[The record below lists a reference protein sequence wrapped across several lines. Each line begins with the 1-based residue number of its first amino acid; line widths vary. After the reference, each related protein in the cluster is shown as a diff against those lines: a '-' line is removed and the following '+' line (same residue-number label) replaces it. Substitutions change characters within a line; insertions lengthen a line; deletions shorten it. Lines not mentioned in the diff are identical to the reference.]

1 MSKFCRR
8 ILSLTLCV
16 ALLVACVSGL
26 SLTSGAAA
34 PATPDFPYA
43 KVDFSDGEIHLTN
56 FKLRYNHMAGFVT
69 KAKNN
74 NLSLPTET
82 VNEYGLDTPDG
93 TSYGMLMYQQNNGF
107 GLILGDIGLTGED
120 VAVTVEY
127 YMPSTVVQNATR
139 YNLKFGKDSKV
150 DYTLNYSGNGS
161 NTNNAP
167 LTADRWNT
175 ATFIVSG
182 AQAKALASSTEDERR
197 IDTNCW
203 NYNNNGYFF
212 TQNNAFALNSGW
224 GGDYY
229 YIRSITVMAASHLQ
243 PADPGYDYYDF
254 CSQVAENPL
263 YSQYTKAEQVG
274 MTWSLNIKTDNTTEG
289 HGTVGANGLT
299 MEDNYLYFD
308 TARAR
313 NKSHVAVHLI
323 FAKGTSGDFKMEY
336 NADTAKNPDYTG
348 NINFKPVTTTID
360 NDEAWFYLSDADF
373 AKKANAGSLRLGI
386 AGKTL
391 RRIEVHVLADVT
403 GYTATLQD
411 DIRLNFSLAL
421 GQPVTSDPAAT
432 VRVTGAEVNATYSI
446 ADLTETNGVYTVP
459 VAMAAKHMS
468 DDVTLTVSGA
478 NFAPYTHTYSVAD
491 YAAAILENSDNN
503 ADYTKAADLTR
514 AMLNYGAAAQA
525 YFNYNTTAL
534 ANAALTDE
542 QKDLSAVTT
551 ETLAAYKDQNKR
563 VTNDGVSFIGA
574 NLTLLSKTTLRLF
587 FTANDVTDLTVTCGT
602 TTLPLHAD
610 EANGRYYV
618 EVANITPERLAD
630 DMAIQVTRGDTTLM
644 TVTYNVMAYGYNVLR
659 QTDSRYDNLK
669 QVVRALC
676 LYQKAAATY
685 TA

>member
-26 SLTSGAAA
+26 SLTSGAAT

-43 KVDFSDGEIHLTN
+43 KVDFSDGTIQTT
-56 FKLRYNHMAGFVT
+56 KATVT
-69 KAKNN
+69 KNAMATFAKTAKDNG
-74 NLSLPTET
+74 LTTPVSI
-82 VNEYGLDTPDG
+82 NEDGIGTPDKI
-93 TSYGMLMYQQNNGF
+93 SYGMVMYQQNNGF
-107 GLILGDIGLTGED
+107 DLKLDDIGLTGED

-127 YMPSTVVQNATR
+127 YMPSNVVQGNTR
-139 YNLKFGKDSKV
+139 YNLNINKTN
-150 DYTLNYSGNGS
+150 YTLRYAGNGKT
-161 NTNNAP
+161 TNNAP
-167 LTADRWNT
+167 LTANQWAT

-182 AQAKALASSTEDERR
+182 ANAKAFVGGNTSILTYA
-197 IDTNCW
+197 W
-203 NYNNNGYFF
+203 NRNDKGYYDG
-212 TQNNAFALNSGW
+212 NAVNTAW

-263 YSQYTKAEQVG
+263 YLQYTKAEQVG
-274 MTWSLNIKTDNTTEG
+274 MTWSLNNNEG
-289 HGTVGANGLT
+289 EGTVGENGISMT
-299 MEDNYLYFD
+299 KSCLYFNS
-308 TARAR
+308 TRAE
-313 NKSHVAVHLI
+313 NKSHVAVRLI
-323 FAKGTSGDFKMEY
+323 FAEGTADGKFSFQY
-336 NADTAKNPDYTG
+336 NADSAKNPT
-348 NINFKPVTTTID
+348 VTNPTYKEIFVPIQSK
-360 NDEAWFYLSDADF
+360 EAWVYLSDAAF
-373 AKKANAGSLRLGI
+373 AKQQNAQSSFRIYI

-421 GQPVTSDPAAT
+421 GQPVTNDPTAT
-432 VRVTGAEVNATYSI
+432 VQVTGAEVNATYAV

-491 YAAAILENSDNN
+491 YAAAILENRDNN

-514 AMLNYGAAAQA
+514 AMLNYGAAAQT

-534 ANAALTDE
+534 ANAILTDE
-542 QKDLSAVTT
+542 QKDLSAVTA
-551 ETLAAYKDQNKR
+551 ETLAAYQGQNKR
-563 VTNDGVSFIGA
+563 ITKDGVSFIGA

-587 FTANDVTDLTVTCGT
+587 FTADDTTNLTVTSGAA
-602 TTLPLHAD
+602 TLPLHTD

-618 EVANITPERLAD
+618 EVAGITPERLAD
-630 DMAIQVTRGDTTLM
+630 NVTVTVTRGDTPLM
-644 TVTYNVMAYGYNVLR
+644 TVTYNVMAYGCNVLR

-676 LYQKAAATY
+676 LYQEAAATY